1 MGLFDF
7 LSRGNKNEELEQL
20 LKNLTPEQVQ
30 QALIQRLGGGL
41 VVPDD
46 NVQSYIDNGYNAN
59 NVVHSA
65 VRYITRRA
73 SQIPLYVAKKN
84 AEGEYEYLPNHWLNE
99 LLESPN
105 DLMSGP
111 EFIEQSLGFYLLT
124 GNTYVYKMMP
134 TTRENGNPIQLWN
147 LPSQYIE
154 IELSSNPIS
163 PAIKSYNLQTI
174 GDVKFEPQNIIH
186 LRTPNYN
193 YDNGEWLYGLSPIKA
208 ALKTL
213 NANNSGQTALA
224 KLQQNL
230 GAVGLL
236 TKESGPAVDNTQVRA
251 LQRYI
256 NKNLMGAENKGAI
269 RVLSQAYKYTSL
281 ALDAQEL
288 EIIKANQMT
297 ARELYAIYGL
307 DSKLF
312 NDPESTAYNNMTE
325 ARKGSYTEAIIPNLE
340 AFAASFT
347 NNLLAKE
354 KGVCL
359 KLDLSGIEVL
369 RKDIATIVNAL
380 KDAYW
385 IPTSEKQL
393 MSGIDPD
400 GVLPEYILPFG
411 QSAGGSP
418 IDEEN
423 MKRLNN
429 VLSKYAKDRV

>member
-7 LSRGNKNEELEQL
+7 LNRGKKDSELEQL
-20 LKNLTPEQVQ
+20 LKGLTPEQVQ
-30 QALIQRLGGGL
+30 QALIQRIGGGL

-46 NVQSYIDNGYNAN
+46 NAKGYITNGYNAN
-59 NVVHSA
+59 NVVYSA

-73 SQIPLYVAKKN
+73 AQIPLYVAKEDR
-84 AEGEYEYLPNHWLNE
+84 EGNYEYLPNHWLND
-99 LLESPN
+99 LLEQPN
-105 DLMSGP
+105 DLMTRS
-111 EFIEQSLGFYLLT
+111 EFVEQALGFKLLT
-124 GNTYVYKMMP
+124 GNTYLYKMMP
-134 TTRENGNPIQLWN
+134 TSRESGNPIQLWN
-147 LPSQYIE
+147 LPTQYIN
-154 IELSSNPIS
+154 IELSGNPAT
-163 PAIKSYNLQTI
+163 PAIKSYNLQKL
-174 GDVKFEPQNIIH
+174 GDISFKPNEIIH

-193 YDNGEWLYGLSPIKA
+193 YDNGEWLYGISPLKA

-236 TKESGPAVDNTQVRA
+236 TKENGPSVTSDQVKG
-251 LQRYI
+251 LQRYV
-256 NKNLMGAENKGAI
+256 NKNIMGAENKGAI

-281 ALDAQEL
+281 ALDAKEL

-297 ARELYAIYGL
+297 ARDLYAIYGL
-307 DSKLF
+307 SSKLF
-312 NDPESTAYNNMTE
+312 NDPEASTYNNMTE
-325 ARKGSYTEAIIPNLE
+325 DKKSAYTEAIIPELQSL
-340 AFAASFT
+340 ADGLTSD
-347 NNLLAKE
+347 LLSKE
-354 KGVCL
+354 KGLSV
-359 KLDLSGIEVL
+359 KLDLSGVEVL
-369 RKDIATIVNAL
+369 KKDIATIVNAL

-423 MKRLNN
+423 MKRLNTI
-429 VLSKYAKDRV
+429 LSKYAKN